1 MRLRRAVVLSSV
13 LMIGLTLPAAATQPE
28 KVIVLPGASSAEGIA
43 AGHGSEFF
51 AGDLLRGDIF
61 RGDARRGKAELFID
75 APDGRIAVGMTAEL
89 RHDLLFV
96 AGGATGQAY
105 VYDTRRRT
113 TAATYQ
119 FVPAN
124 QGFINDVTLTRD
136 GAWFTDS
143 MNPQLYFVPLS
154 HFGKLG
160 PSKTLALSGPAA
172 DTSGSFN
179 LNGINTTPDGRAL
192 IVAHSSNGQL
202 YRVDART
209 GTSQLVAGVSVPGA
223 DGVAR
228 DGRTVWVVQGVNR
241 VGGNPVT
248 GQVDRVRLTADGTAG
263 THDKVITSTKFQTP
277 ATAAKLGNKLAVVNA
292 KFDTGFPPTADR
304 YEVVVTNS

>member
-1 MRLRRAVVLSSV
+1 MRLRRALLLSSMLV
-13 LMIGLTLPAAATQPE
+13 IGLAAPAAATQPE

-43 AGHGSEFF
+43 AGYGTEFF
-51 AGDLLRGDIF
+51 AGDLFRGDIF

-75 APDGRIAVGMTAEL
+75 APTGRLAVGMITDL

-96 AGGATGQAY
+96 AGGTTGQAY
-105 VYDTRRRT
+105 VYDTRRGT
-113 TAATYQ
+113 TVAEYQ

-124 QGFINDVTLTRD
+124 QGFINDVTLTRE

-143 MNPQLYFVPLS
+143 MNPRLYFVPVS
-154 HFGKLG
+154 RFGKPG
-160 PSKTLALSGPAA
+160 PAKTLALSGPAA
-172 DTSGSFN
+172 DTSGAFN

-192 IVAHSSNGQL
+192 IVAHSSRGEL
-202 YRVDART
+202 IRVDART
-209 GTSQLVAGVSVPGA
+209 GTSQTVAGVSVTGA

-228 DGRTVWVVQGVNR
+228 DGRTVWVVQGVNH

-248 GQVDRVRLTADGTAG
+248 GQVSRIRLTADGSAG
-263 THDKVITSTKFQTP
+263 VLDKVITSTNFQTP

-292 KFDTGFPPTADR
+292 KFDTGFPPTADT